1 MITDSNIK
9 TIHTLT
15 EPLPDSTSQSDSY
28 TLFQIISRTQIR
40 FQLTYFIKHL
50 WCFFSFK

>member
-40 FQLTYFIKHL
+40 FQLIYFMKRH
-50 WCFFSFK
+50 WRFFCFK